1 METVREF
8 EYCLVGNI
16 VEKHYF
22 GQDKEIKYG
31 SKHFSGGAKVY
42 IFPMFGGCGHE
53 QIRVIGIPRKRY
65 KMLDVIIPSKH
76 LINVRVKK
84 IYKPDLKEKIA
95 ENFYYSGWKEEGDNE
110 LNRPHAL
117 RRWVEMRTES
127 PVEAKAP

>member
-1 METVREF
+1 METVRDF

-31 SKHFSGGAKVY
+31 SKHFSGGTKVY
-42 IFPMFGGCGHE
+42 IFPMFGGGGHE

-76 LINVRVKK
+76 LTNVRVKK
-84 IYKPDLKEKIA
+84 IYKLDLKEKIA
-95 ENFYYSGWKEEGDNE
+95 ENFYYSRRKEEGERE
-110 LNRPHAL
+110 LTSLMEFAEFINTYNKEHYQI
-117 RRWVEMRTES
+117 
-127 PVEAKAP
+127 

>member
-95 ENFYYSGWKEEGDNE
+95 ENFYYSWWKEEGDNE
-110 LNRPHAL
+110 LNSIIKFA
-117 RRWVEMRTES
+117 ES
-127 PVEAKAP
+127 INNYNKEHYQI

>member
-1 METVREF
+1 METVRDF

-95 ENFYYSGWKEEGDNE
+95 ENFYYSWWKEEGDNE
-110 LNRPHAL
+110 LNSIIKFA
-117 RRWVEMRTES
+117 ES
-127 PVEAKAP
+127 INNYNKEHYQI